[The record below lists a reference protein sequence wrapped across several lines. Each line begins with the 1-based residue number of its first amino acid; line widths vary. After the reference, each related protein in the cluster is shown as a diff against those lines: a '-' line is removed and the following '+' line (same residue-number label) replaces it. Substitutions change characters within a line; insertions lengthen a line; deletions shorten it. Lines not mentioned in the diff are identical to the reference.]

1 MEEVKE
7 RGGIMSITNEQAIEF
22 LEKEKGYY
30 TNSSIYM
37 NRVMNNTEKG
47 SSLYKKIKYLELAIN
62 ALEKQIPRKMTKDN
76 MWMICPNCGTSYYI
90 FEVEKYCDICGQK
103 LGAEE

>member
-1 MEEVKE
+1 MMDIKQSIEWFENLKGHYDNMANRESSV
-7 RGGIMSITNEQAIEF
+7 MSQI
-22 LEKEKGYY
+22 LKDG
-30 TNSSIYM
+30 M
-37 NRVMNNTEKG
+37 NKNIG
-47 SSLYKKIKYLELAIN
+47 YLELAIK

-103 LGAEE
+103 LGVEE